1 MLGGRRAMTHKLIIP
16 LKCIKNEVMDPFFE
30 NVKSF
35 TLLLDTS
42 GLMEPD
48 PRAVEMLQRVKAVD

>member
-1 MLGGRRAMTHKLIIP
+1 MTHKLIIP